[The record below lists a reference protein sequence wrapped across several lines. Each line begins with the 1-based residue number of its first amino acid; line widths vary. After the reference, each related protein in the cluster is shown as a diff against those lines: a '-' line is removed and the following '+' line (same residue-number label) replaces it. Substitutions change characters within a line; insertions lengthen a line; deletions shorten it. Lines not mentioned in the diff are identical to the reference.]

1 MEASPAWVDDVIVIF
16 PQDGNPVSWSME
28 MMKLVTYFV
37 NCCNLLSSEVAERC
51 QWPAASCIQSCWRG
65 LEWRQAAKWGSE
77 HVENRM
83 CLMSGS
89 ARWECS
95 LMIPSPEDI
104 SGGKTVSELTTAGW
118 WKELLQHPGMKRRT
132 DLCCAL
138 KVFLEKKENVMQMNW
153 WTAEEFHGRGLGRG
167 SVNDRV
173 HQFWH

>member
-1 MEASPAWVDDVIVIF
+1 MDASPAWVDDVIVIF
-16 PQDGNPVSWSME
+16 PQDGNPVSRSME
-28 MMKLVTYFV
+28 MMNLVTYFV
-37 NCCNLLSSEVAERC
+37 NCCNLLSREPAGCCQRPAVRC
-51 QWPAASCIQSCWRG
+51 IKFCWQG
-65 LEWRQAAKWGSE
+65 LDWRQAAKWGSE

-89 ARWECS
+89 VRWECS
-95 LMIPSPEDI
+95 LHDSQPRGHRVWADDF
-104 SGGKTVSELTTAGW
+104 ARR